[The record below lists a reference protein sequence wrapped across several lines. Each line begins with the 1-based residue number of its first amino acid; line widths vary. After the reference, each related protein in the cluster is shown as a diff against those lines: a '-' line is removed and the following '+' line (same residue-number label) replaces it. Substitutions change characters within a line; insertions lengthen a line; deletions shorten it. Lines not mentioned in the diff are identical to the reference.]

1 MINVV
6 AQSPYPGRSV
16 HLLPTRMTKYNNKY
30 DNVRIRHTVSIHVQT
45 LVQYHVLIYRNN
57 TDISTVMYYHS
68 GPDCTKPHTSM

>member
-6 AQSPYPGRSV
+6 ARPPYPGRSV
-16 HLLPTRMTKYNNKY
+16 HLLPTRK
-30 DNVRIRHTVSIHVQT
+30 HTVSIHVQT

-57 TDISTVMYYHS
+57 TDISTVIYYHI